1 MLLLVFR
8 KVYICNIMSHTNIM
22 QAEENDL
29 VNILSL
35 QKKSFMVVAER
46 MNKFDL
52 PPLLQNQDEICDEY
66 QTGIILKYVSDDGQI
81 VGSVRGCMDENRV
94 CHIGKLI
101 VHPDFQNKG
110 IGRELMTEI
119 ERLFPHCHKFSLFTG
134 EETPNTLHLYSKV
147 GYNIVCRKEMEGI
160 SMIIMEKE
168 KLTYRDFTFDDLETV
183 CKLPRNKQELF
194 FMFPKADF
202 PLTINQLKNTIQDR
216 FDSTVVL
223 FNNEVVGFAN
233 FYEVRESQYCAI
245 GNVIVS
251 PCFRNRGVGTFL
263 INAMEDIGK
272 KKYNVSELHLSCFDA
287 NTSGLLLYTKLGYK
301 PYEIEKYINKENEVS
316 ALIELKKVL

>member
-202 PLTINQLKNTIQDR
+202 PLTINQLKNTIKDR

-263 INAMEDIGK
+263 INAMEDIG
-272 KKYNVSELHLSCFDA
+272 CQ
-287 NTSGLLLYTKLGYK
+287 
-301 PYEIEKYINKENEVS
+301 YEP
-316 ALIELKKVL
+316 